1 MTQPQT
7 SAAEETFARLKDWRI
22 YLRYPCD
29 AEASCHTATGGPK
42 MCWPAHIC
50 NVSQAGVAL
59 VVTRRF
65 EKGASLLIELSSPE
79 PGVTLT
85 LLARVVHAAAQPKG
99 SWLLGCLLACDL
111 PREEVEALLRG
122 IC

>member
-1 MTQPQT
+1 MTHAQT
-7 SAAEETFARLKDWRI
+7 SAAAETFARLRDCRI
-22 YLRYPCD
+22 YLRHPCD
-29 AEASCHTATGGPK
+29 AEASCQTINGAQM

-85 LLARVVHAAAQPKG
+85 LLARVVHASAQSDG
-99 SWLLGCLLACDL
+99 SWLLGCLLACEL
-111 PREEVEALLRG
+111 PREEVETLLRG
-122 IC
+122 SR